1 MPSPSRR
8 AFRAALLASAA
19 LIGAG
24 LAVPLVPAARAQTVT
39 EAQAGDVAKQL
50 QAWMSGIVGPKLPI
64 PADILRVVPDG
75 PRYRINL
82 PVPALTP
89 FLTMQDVAGKPTQA
103 LLSVAIRPI
112 EGTKWRVEAL
122 DLPSVLTLTPEG
134 AGALAALHGTAGATP
149 SAPSSGAQAAPA
161 AAQPSAEMR
170 IRAQS
175 ASGVYDTSLAT
186 ESRFEWRHEGIAY
199 VARNIGGKGEDRSA
213 IDLSTGVTTL
223 KPNGSGGLSVRTEA
237 SMEGYNALSN
247 TAMGPLRMTMKR
259 VRMAGELSAL
269 MTAQFTTIVQTV
281 VTLGMEAQAAKAADP
296 KTVDAKAQEA
306 AKRAGLR
313 KVIAALK
320 GIMGGM
326 TLEETIEGI
335 DVDVMGQQG
344 SAGKLTV
351 SLGGGAPADK
361 FKAFIEIGLDALKIP
376 ALPPQYLDLL
386 PRSIAVRPSVGNIDV
401 KAMTALAEQAAA
413 DDADTAALEAKLKD
427 LVTKGGTELGLD
439 RLVIDLGFAR
449 LQANG
454 SATMVD
460 EDKFKGAGEIS
471 MTGFDALMD
480 RAQKMPEAGMAIPML
495 ALLKGLGKTE
505 GDRLIWRLTV
515 AEDQK
520 VLVNGMDIS
529 KLGK

>member
-8 AFRAALLASAA
+8 ALRAALLASAA
-19 LIGAG
+19 LIGVN
-24 LAVPLVPAARAQTVT
+24 LAAPLVPTARAQSVT

-50 QAWMSGIVGPKLPI
+50 RAWMTGIVGPKLPI
-64 PADILRVVPDG
+64 PADMLRVVPDG
-75 PRYRINL
+75 ARYRVNL

-89 FLTMQDVAGKPTQA
+89 FLTMQDIAGKPTQSII
-103 LLSVAIRPI
+103 SVAIRPI
-112 EGTKWRVEAL
+112 EGTKWRVEAI
-122 DLPSVLTLTPEG
+122 DMPSVMTLTPDG
-134 AGALAALHGTAGATP
+134 AAALRGLSGLQSPPTGTG
-149 SAPSSGAQAAPA
+149 GAQAAPA
-161 AAQPSAEMR
+161 PKPSGEMR

-186 ESRFEWRHEGIAY
+186 ESRFEWRHEGITY
-199 VARNIGGKGEDRSA
+199 VARDIGAKGEDRSS
-213 IDLSTGVTTL
+213 IDLSTGVTTM
-223 KPNGSGGLSVRTEA
+223 KPNGSGGLTIRTEA

-247 TAMGPLRMTMKR
+247 TAMGPLRMAMKR
-259 VRMAGELSAL
+259 VRMTGELSAL

-281 VTLGMEAQAAKAADP
+281 VSLAVDAQAAKAADP
-296 KTVDAKAQEA
+296 KTVDPKAQEA
-306 AKRAGLR
+306 AGRAGLR
-313 KVIAALK
+313 QVIAALK

-326 TLEETIEGI
+326 TLDETIEGI
-335 DVDVMGQQG
+335 EVEVMGQQG
-344 SAGKLTV
+344 SAGKLAIL
-351 SLGGGAPADK
+351 LGGGAPSDK

-376 ALPPQYLDLL
+376 ALPPQYADFM

-413 DDADTAALEAKLKD
+413 DNADNAALEAKLKD
-427 LVTKGGTELGLD
+427 LLTKGGTELGVD

-449 LQANG
+449 LHASG

-480 RAQKMPEAGMAIPML
+480 RAQKIPEGGMAIPVM
-495 ALLKGLGKTE
+495 ALLKGLAKTE
-505 GDRLIWRLTV
+505 GDRLVWRLTV
-515 AEDQK
+515 SEDQK
-520 VLVNGMDIS
+520 VLVNGMDIT